1 MRQKSQRAKLVG
13 QKSKKDAKQGQR
25 VIALDFWELLTFRMP
40 RELDYA
46 SLYEGFA
53 WDLPSRYNMGVDACD
68 RHAREKGRLAVI
80 HDRGDGTAEK
90 WTYWELKRASDRFA
104 NALRTL
110 GVERGDR
117 VAVLLSQS
125 PQLVVAHLAAYKL
138 GAVVV
143 PLFAL
148 FGEEALHFRLGDSGA
163 RVIVTDA
170 EHSEVILALREELP
184 DLERVVLTDGER
196 AGTET
201 MDGLIR
207 GASSKL
213 EPVATRPEDP
223 AILIYTSG
231 TTGAPKG
238 ALHGHGILLGHLP
251 GVSLPHDFAPREGDL
266 FWTPAD
272 WAWIGGL
279 FDVLMPALHWGLPI
293 VSHRMLRFDPERAF
307 DLMERWG
314 VRNAFFPP
322 TALKM
327 MRAISGPRER
337 WELDL
342 QTIACGGEALGEE
355 TLAWAREELG
365 IVINEFYGQT
375 ECNLVLANC
384 AAIMPVR
391 PGAMGRPVPGHR
403 VAVIDG
409 EGNEL
414 GPGERG
420 EVGVQ
425 RPDPVMM
432 LGYWNNEAATR
443 EKFVGEWLKTGDLAS
458 VDDEGYFRFV
468 GRDDDVISS
477 AGYRI
482 GPVEIEDT
490 LVKHRD
496 VLMAAAVGKP
506 DPVRG
511 QVVKAFVV
519 LREGKGG
526 SEELAGELKE
536 LVKNRLG
543 AHEYPREVEF
553 VDELPM
559 TPTGKVRRNV
569 LRDREARKGA
579 SR

>member
-1 MRQKSQRAKLVG
+1 VWDPAREQDVTAP
-13 QKSKKDAKQGQR
+13 
-25 VIALDFWELLTFRMP
+25 DFWEALASRMP
-40 RELDYA
+40 RQLAYA
-46 SLYEGFA
+46 SLCERFA
-53 WDLPSRYNMGVDACD
+53 WDLPSNYNIGVDVCD
-68 RHAREKGRLAVI
+68 RHAADKGRLAII

-90 WTYWELKRASDRFA
+90 WTFWELKRASERFA
-104 NALRTL
+104 NALRAL
-110 GVERGDR
+110 GVERKDR

-125 PQLVVAHLAAYKL
+125 PRLPIAHIATYKL

-148 FGEEALHFRLGDSGA
+148 FGEEALRFRLGDSGA
-163 RVIVTDA
+163 KVIVTDL
-170 EHSEVILALREELP
+170 EHFEVVSTLREEL
-184 DLERVVLTDGER
+184 DGLRDVILVDGER
-196 AGTET
+196 SGAHTF
-201 MDGLIR
+201 DGLLR
-207 GASSKL
+207 DASSVF

-223 AILIYTSG
+223 AIIIYTSG

-251 GVSLPHDFAPREGDL
+251 GVSLPHDLAPREGDL

-279 FDVLMPALHWGLPI
+279 FDVLFPALHWGLPV
-293 VSHRMLRFDPERAF
+293 VSHRMLRFDPERAL

-327 MRAISGPRER
+327 MRAVPDPRGR
-337 WELDL
+337 WELEL
-342 QTIACGGEALGEE
+342 QTIGCGGEPLGEE
-355 TLAWAREELG
+355 TFDWAKEELG
-365 IVINEFYGQT
+365 IAINEFYGQT

-384 AAIMPVR
+384 NAIMPSK
-391 PGAMGRPVPGHR
+391 PGSMGRPVPGHR
-403 VAVIDG
+403 VAVIDE

-414 GPGERG
+414 GSGEQG
-420 EVGVQ
+420 EVAVR

-432 LGYWNNEAATR
+432 LGYWNNEAATKA
-443 EKFVGEWLKTGDLAS
+443 KFVDDWLKTGDLAS

-468 GRDDDVISS
+468 GRDDDVITS

-482 GPVEIEDT
+482 GPVEIEET
-490 LVKHRD
+490 LVKHRA

-511 QVVKAFVV
+511 QVVKVFVV
-519 LREGKGG
+519 PREGSG
-526 SEELAGELKE
+526 AGEDLAAELKG

-543 AHEYPREVEF
+543 AHEYPREIEF

-569 LRDREARKGA
+569 LRQREEAKA
-579 SR
+579 

>member
-1 MRQKSQRAKLVG
+1 MTAP
-13 QKSKKDAKQGQR
+13 
-25 VIALDFWELLTFRMP
+25 DFWEALASRLP
-40 RELDYA
+40 RQLDYA
-46 SLYEGFA
+46 SLYKRFA
-53 WDLPSRYNMGVDACD
+53 WDLPSYYNIGVDACD
-68 RHAREKGRLAVI
+68 RHAAEKGKVAII
-80 HDRGDGTAEK
+80 HDPGDGTAEK
-90 WTYWELKRASDRFA
+90 WTFWELKRASDRFA
-104 NALRTL
+104 NAMRTL

-125 PQLVVAHLAAYKL
+125 PQLPITHVAAYKL

-148 FGEEALHFRLGDSGA
+148 FGEDALRFRLGDSGA
-163 RVIVTDA
+163 KVVVTDL
-170 EHSEVILALREELP
+170 EHFEVVSALREEL
-184 DLERVVLTDGER
+184 DGLHHVVLIDGEVSG
-196 AGTET
+196 AHAF
-201 MDGLIR
+201 DGLIR
-207 GASSKL
+207 EASAAF
-213 EPVATRPEDP
+213 EPVATRPEDQ

-231 TTGAPKG
+231 TTGEPKG

-251 GVSLPHDFAPREGDL
+251 GVSLPHDLAPREGDL

-279 FDVLMPALHWGLPI
+279 FDVLFPALHWGLPV
-293 VSHRMLRFDPERAF
+293 VSHRMLGFDPERAF

-314 VRNAFFPP
+314 IRNAFFPP

-327 MRAISGPRER
+327 MRAVSEVGER
-337 WELDL
+337 WELEL
-342 QTIACGGEALGEE
+342 QTIGCGGEPLGEE
-355 TLAWAREELG
+355 TLDWAKEELG

-384 AAIMPVR
+384 GAIMPAR
-391 PGAMGRPVPGHR
+391 PGSMGRPVPGHR
-403 VAVIDG
+403 VAVIDE

-414 GPGERG
+414 ASGEQG
-420 EVGVQ
+420 EVAVR

-443 EKFVGEWLKTGDLAS
+443 KKFIGNWLKTGDLAF
-458 VDDEGYFRFV
+458 VDEGGYFRFV

-482 GPVEIEDT
+482 GPVGIEET
-490 LVKHRD
+490 LIKHGD

-519 LREGKGG
+519 LREG
-526 SEELAGELKE
+526 SAAHEDLASELKE
-536 LVKNRLG
+536 LVKRRLG
-543 AHEYPREVEF
+543 AHEYPREIEF

-569 LRDREARKGA
+569 LRQREEARA
-579 SR
+579 

>member
-1 MRQKSQRAKLVG
+1 MRAP
-13 QKSKKDAKQGQR
+13 
-25 VIALDFWELLTFRMP
+25 DFWEALSSRLP
-40 RELDYA
+40 RRLDYA
-46 SLYEGFA
+46 SLCKRFA
-53 WDLPSRYNMGVDACD
+53 WDLPSDYNIGVDACD
-68 RHAREKGRLAVI
+68 RHAVDKGKLAII
-80 HDRGDGTAEK
+80 HDPGDGTAEK
-90 WTYWELKRASDRFA
+90 WTFWELKRASDRFA
-104 NALRTL
+104 NALTAM

-125 PQLVVAHLAAYKL
+125 PQLPIAHIAAYKL

-148 FGEEALHFRLGDSGA
+148 FGEEALRFRLGDSGA
-163 RVIVTDA
+163 KVVVTDP
-170 EHSEVILALREELP
+170 EHFEVVSTLRDEL
-184 DLERVVLTDGER
+184 DGLHHVVLVDGEISG
-196 AGTET
+196 AHAF
-201 MDGLIR
+201 DASIR
-207 GASSKL
+207 DASAAF

-231 TTGAPKG
+231 TTGEPKG

-251 GVSLPHDFAPREGDL
+251 GVSLPHDLAPREGDL

-279 FDVLMPALHWGLPI
+279 FDVLFPALHWGLPV
-293 VSHRMLRFDPERAF
+293 VSHRMLRFDPERAL

-314 VRNAFFPP
+314 VQNAFFPP

-327 MRAISGPRER
+327 MRAVSDPRGR
-337 WELDL
+337 WELEL
-342 QTIACGGEALGEE
+342 QTIGCGGEPLGEE
-355 TLAWAREELG
+355 TLNWAKEELG
-365 IVINEFYGQT
+365 VVINEFYGQT

-384 AAIMPVR
+384 GEIMPTR
-391 PGAMGRPVPGHR
+391 PGSMGRPVPGHR
-403 VAVIDG
+403 VAVIDE

-414 GPGERG
+414 GPGEQG
-420 EVGVQ
+420 EIAVR

-432 LGYWNNEAATR
+432 LGYWNNEAATQ
-443 EKFVGEWLKTGDLAS
+443 EKFVGDWLKTGDLAS
-458 VDDEGYFRFV
+458 VDEEGYFRFV
-468 GRDDDVISS
+468 GRDDDVINS

-482 GPVEIEDT
+482 GPVEIEET
-490 LVKHRD
+490 LVKHGD

-519 LREGKGG
+519 LREGSG
-526 SEELAGELKE
+526 AGEHLASDLKE
-536 LVKNRLG
+536 LVKRRLG
-543 AHEYPREVEF
+543 AHEYPREIEF

-569 LRDREARKGA
+569 LRQREEARA
-579 SR
+579 

>member
-1 MRQKSQRAKLVG
+1 VLNAS
-13 QKSKKDAKQGQR
+13 
-25 VIALDFWELLTFRMP
+25 DFWEALASRMP
-40 RELDYA
+40 RQLDYL
-46 SLYEGFA
+46 SLCEWFA
-53 WDLPSRYNMGVDACD
+53 WDLPSNYNFGVDVCD
-68 RHAREKGRLAVI
+68 RHAADKGKLAII

-90 WTYWELKRASDRFA
+90 WTFWELKRASDRFA

-125 PQLVVAHLAAYKL
+125 PQLPIAHIATYKL

-143 PLFAL
+143 PLFTL
-148 FGEEALHFRLGDSGA
+148 FGEEALRFRLGDSGA
-163 RVIVTDA
+163 EVIVTDLK
-170 EHSEVILALREELP
+170 HFEVVSTLREEL
-184 DLERVVLTDGER
+184 DGLQHVILVDGESSG
-196 AGTET
+196 ALTF
-201 MDGLIR
+201 DGLVQD
-207 GASSKL
+207 ASSVF

-223 AILIYTSG
+223 AIIIYTSG

-251 GVSLPHDFAPREGDL
+251 GVSLPHDLAPREGDL

-279 FDVLMPALHWGLPI
+279 FDVLFPALHWGLPV
-293 VSHRMLRFDPERAF
+293 VSHRMLRFDPERSLA
-307 DLMERWG
+307 LMERWG

-327 MRAISGPRER
+327 MRAVPDPVR

-342 QTIACGGEALGEE
+342 RTIGCGGEPLGVE
-355 TLAWAREELG
+355 TFDWAKEELG

-384 AAIMPVR
+384 NAIMPAK
-391 PGAMGRPVPGHR
+391 PGSMGRPVPGHR
-403 VAVIDG
+403 VAVIDE

-414 GPGERG
+414 GLGEQG
-420 EVGVQ
+420 EVAVR
-425 RPDPVMM
+425 RPDPAMM
-432 LGYWNNEAATR
+432 LGYWNNEAATKD
-443 EKFVGEWLKTGDLAS
+443 KFVGDWLKTGDLAS
-458 VDDEGYFRFV
+458 IDDQGYFRFV
-468 GRDDDVISS
+468 GRDDDVIVS

-482 GPVEIEDT
+482 GPVEIEET

-496 VLMAAAVGKP
+496 VLMAAAVGKA

-519 LREGKGG
+519 LREGSEGG
-526 SEELAGELKE
+526 EDLAAELKG
-536 LVKNRLG
+536 LVKSRLG
-543 AHEYPREVEF
+543 AHEYPREIEF

-559 TPTGKVRRNV
+559 TPTGKIRRNV
-569 LRDREARKGA
+569 LRQSEAGEGA
-579 SR
+579 KR

>member
-1 MRQKSQRAKLVG
+1 MTAP
-13 QKSKKDAKQGQR
+13 
-25 VIALDFWELLTFRMP
+25 DFWEALASRLP
-40 RELDYA
+40 RRLDYA
-46 SLYEGFA
+46 TLYERFA
-53 WDLPSRYNMGVDACD
+53 WDLPSDYNIGVDACD
-68 RHAREKGRLAVI
+68 RHAADKGKLAII
-80 HDRGDGTAEK
+80 HDRGDGAAEK
-90 WTYWELKRASDRFA
+90 WTFWELKRASDRFA
-104 NALRTL
+104 NALRAL

-125 PQLVVAHLAAYKL
+125 PQLPIAHVAAYKL

-148 FGEEALHFRLGDSGA
+148 FGEDALRFRLGDSGA
-163 RVIVTDA
+163 KVVVTDL
-170 EHSEVILALREELP
+170 EHFEVVAALREEL
-184 DLERVVLTDGER
+184 DGLRHVVLIDGEVS
-196 AGTET
+196 GVHTF
-201 MDGLIR
+201 DGLIR
-207 GASSKL
+207 EASAAF

-231 TTGAPKG
+231 TTGDPKG

-251 GVSLPHDFAPREGDL
+251 GVSLPHDLAPREGDL

-279 FDVLMPALHWGLPI
+279 FDVLFPALHWGLPV

-307 DLMERWG
+307 DLMERWC

-327 MRAISGPRER
+327 MRAVSNPRER
-337 WELDL
+337 WELEL
-342 QTIACGGEALGEE
+342 QTIGCGGESLGEE
-355 TLAWAREELG
+355 TLDWAKEELG
-365 IVINEFYGQT
+365 IFINEFYGQT

-384 AAIMPVR
+384 GAIMPTK
-391 PGAMGRPVPGHR
+391 PGSMGRPVPGHR
-403 VAVIDG
+403 VAVIDE

-414 GPGERG
+414 GSGEQG
-420 EVGVQ
+420 EVAVR

-443 EKFVGEWLKTGDLAS
+443 KKFTGDWLKTGDLAS
-458 VDDEGYFRFV
+458 VDEEGYFRFV

-482 GPVEIEDT
+482 GPVEIEET
-490 LVKHRD
+490 LVRHGD

-506 DPVRG
+506 DPLRG

-519 LREGKGG
+519 LREGSDAG
-526 SEELAGELKE
+526 EDLASELKE
-536 LVKNRLG
+536 LVKRRLG
-543 AHEYPREVEF
+543 AHEYPREIEF

-559 TPTGKVRRNV
+559 TPTGEVRRNV
-569 LRDREARKGA
+569 LRQREEARA
-579 SR
+579 

>member
-1 MRQKSQRAKLVG
+1 MTAP
-13 QKSKKDAKQGQR
+13 
-25 VIALDFWELLTFRMP
+25 DFWEALASRLP
-40 RELDYA
+40 RQLDYA
-46 SLYEGFA
+46 SLYGRFS
-53 WDLPSRYNMGVDACD
+53 WDLPSRYNIGVDACD
-68 RHAREKGRLAVI
+68 RHAADKGKLALM

-90 WTYWELKRASDRFA
+90 WTFWELKRASDRFA
-104 NALRTL
+104 NALGAL

-117 VAVLLSQS
+117 VAVLLPQS
-125 PQLVVAHLAAYKL
+125 PQLPITHVAAYKL

-148 FGEEALHFRLGDSGA
+148 FGEEALRFRLGDSGA
-163 RVIVTDA
+163 KVVVTDL
-170 EHSEVILALREELP
+170 EHFEVVSALREEL
-184 DLERVVLTDGER
+184 DGLQHVVLTEGEV
-196 AGTET
+196 AGAHAF
-201 MDGLIR
+201 DGLVLD
-207 GASSKL
+207 ASAAL

-231 TTGAPKG
+231 TTGEPKG

-251 GVSLPHDFAPREGDL
+251 GVSLPHDLAPREGDL

-279 FDVLMPALHWGLPI
+279 FDVLFPALHWGLPV

-327 MRAISGPRER
+327 MRAVSGIRDR
-337 WELDL
+337 WELEL
-342 QTIACGGEALGEE
+342 QTIGCGGEPLGEE
-355 TLAWAREELG
+355 TFDWAKEELG

-375 ECNLVLANC
+375 ECNLVLASC
-384 AAIMPVR
+384 SEIMPPR
-391 PGAMGRPVPGHR
+391 PGSMGRPVPGHR

-414 GPGERG
+414 GPGEQG
-420 EVGVQ
+420 EVAVR

-432 LGYWNNEAATR
+432 LGYWNNEAATQA
-443 EKFVGEWLKTGDLAS
+443 KFIGDWLKTGDLAT
-458 VDDEGYFRFV
+458 VDEEGYFRFV

-490 LVKHRD
+490 LVKHGD

-506 DPVRG
+506 DSLRG

-519 LREGKGG
+519 LREGSVG
-526 SEELAGELKE
+526 SEDLASELKE

-543 AHEYPREVEF
+543 AHEYPREIEF

-569 LRDREARKGA
+569 LRQREEARA
-579 SR
+579 

>member
-1 MRQKSQRAKLVG
+1 MNVP
-13 QKSKKDAKQGQR
+13 
-25 VIALDFWELLTFRMP
+25 DFWRTLASRMP
-40 RELDYA
+40 RDLDYA
-46 SLYEGFA
+46 SLYDGFV
-53 WDLPSRYNMGVDACD
+53 WDLPSVYNIGVDVCD
-68 RHAREKGRLAVI
+68 RHAREKGRLAVV

-90 WTYWELKRASDRFA
+90 WTYWELKRASDRLA
-104 NALRTL
+104 NALQGL
-110 GVERGDR
+110 GVGRGDR

-125 PQLVVAHLAAYKL
+125 PRLVVAHVAAYKL

-148 FGEEALHFRLGDSGA
+148 FGEDALRFRLGDSGA
-163 RVIVTDA
+163 QAIVTDV
-170 EHSEVILALREELP
+170 EHSGVASSLREELP
-184 DLERVVLTDGER
+184 DLEHVILTDGER
-196 AGTET
+196 AGAET
-201 MDGLIR
+201 LDGLIR
-207 GASSKL
+207 GASSKF

-231 TTGAPKG
+231 TTGEPKG

-251 GVSLPHDFAPREGDL
+251 GVSLPHDLAPREGDL

-279 FDVLMPALHWGLPI
+279 FDVLFPVLHWGLPV
-293 VSHRMLRFDPERAF
+293 VSQRASKFDPERAF

-322 TALKM
+322 TALKT
-327 MRAISGPRER
+327 MRAVSGPRGR

-342 QTIACGGEALGEE
+342 QTIACGGEPLGEE
-355 TLAWAREELG
+355 TLGWAREELG

-375 ECNLVLANC
+375 ECNLVVSNC
-384 AAIMPVR
+384 NAIMPARV
-391 PGAMGRPVPGHR
+391 GSMGRPVPGHR

-420 EVGVQ
+420 EVAVR
-425 RPDPVMM
+425 RPDPAMM
-432 LGYWNNEAATR
+432 LRYWNNEAATE
-443 EKFVGEWLKTGDLAS
+443 EKFVGDWMKTGDLGS
-458 VDDEGYFRFV
+458 VDEEGYFRFV
-468 GRDDDVISS
+468 GRDDDVINS

-482 GPVEIEDT
+482 GPVEIEET

-506 DPVRG
+506 DQLRG
-511 QVVKAFVV
+511 QLVKAFVV
-519 LREGKGG
+519 LREKGRG

-543 AHEYPREVEF
+543 AHEYPREIEF
-553 VDELPM
+553 VEELPM
-559 TPTGKVRRNV
+559 TPTGKIRRNV
-569 LRDREARKGA
+569 LRGREAERGA
-579 SR
+579 